1 MKVTLMSSPNA
12 LLSSART
19 QGVISR
25 LLDDLQGRGRLVTSL
40 NDLVAMSGL
49 TPLAVRRQLE
59 HLVDRVVRLPS
70 RPSCFLIIPPE
81 HRLRGAPPIANW
93 LGDYYR
99 LRQQPYYVGLLS
111 AAAMHGSAQQAV
123 QITQV
128 ITTVPTRALDLGHV
142 HIEFHVKRRLA
153 DTPLA
158 QIKGLA
164 APLAVSSPEATAL
177 DLMSFQQSVGGVAR
191 ASDVIAGLLQA
202 MTAEGWRRALPLENT
217 AVKQRMGYVLEV
229 LGANKY
235 AKLVEASLPAKLR
248 RVPLQSA
255 TPSLGTGWQAP
266 WQVEDNIRLKES
278 MT

>member
-1 MKVTLMSSPNA
+1 MNSTNVPKPST
-12 LLSSART
+12 RT
-19 QGVISR
+19 QGVTSR
-25 LLDDLQGRGRLVTSL
+25 LLDEIQGRGRLVTSL
-40 NDLVAMSGL
+40 NELVAMSGL

-59 HLVDRVVRLPS
+59 HLVDRITRLPS

-81 HRLRGAPPIANW
+81 HRLRGAPPIVNW
-93 LGDYYR
+93 LGDYCQ
-99 LRQQPYYVGLLS
+99 LSQQPYYVGLLS

-128 ITTVPTRALDLGHV
+128 ITTTPTRALDLGNV
-142 HIEFHVKRRLA
+142 HIEFHVKQRLD
-153 DTPLA
+153 DTPLT

-191 ASDVIAGLLQA
+191 AVNVVAGLLPA
-202 MTAEGWRRALPLENT
+202 MTADGWRRALHLENV

-229 LGANKY
+229 LGAKKY

-248 RVPLQSA
+248 QVRLQSA
-255 TPSLGTGWQAP
+255 TPSLGAGWQMP
-266 WQVEDNIRLKES
+266 WLVEDNIHLKES
-278 MT
+278 MN